1 MITLF
6 LENYNS
12 QKKKKPFKNWWV
24 FNYRDFF
31 VQALGVILNTY
42 NYRKY
47 KKLSVVLMH
56 KNKCHIYSQ
65 LITLY
70 DKKFFQDYK

>member
-1 MITLF
+1 MET
-6 LENYNS
+6 
-12 QKKKKPFKNWWV
+12 
-24 FNYRDFF
+24 FF
-31 VQALGVILNTY
+31 VQVLSIILSTC

-56 KNKCHIYSQ
+56 KNKCHIHKQ

-70 DKKFFQDYK
+70 DKKNFQDCELVLKQILVLAKWHLGKL

>member
-1 MITLF
+1 MET
-6 LENYNS
+6 
-12 QKKKKPFKNWWV
+12 
-24 FNYRDFF
+24 FF
-31 VQALGVILNTY
+31 VQVLSIILSTC

-56 KNKCHIYSQ
+56 KNKCHVHEQ

-70 DKKFFQDYK
+70 DKKKFPRLWISSKADK